1 MMMNVKGNITN
12 MKNDLI
18 AVLYFDD
25 TQIIGRIAR
34 VNYGQN
40 LTPITTV
47 RKEYTGIME
56 GQFNDRN
63 DFTTTVNTVVAEM
76 VQGVA
81 RVPQTLYV
89 GVANQFCQ
97 VQTQSSELIFD
108 RKTKIGRQHLQKLW
122 ADTEFDTTNV
132 EIIHKQALYYKLEE
146 YDEVLI
152 DVLGTATVGVQ
163 MVSSALTVNQ
173 EFRYLF
179 DLEAIQ
185 RAGFLNYQFVSLAAC
200 ELFMIP
206 EKVRDAGCTL
216 VRCDFFSTSV
226 ANILGDGLT
235 QLAHFDLG
243 SGYLV
248 SEIMDYFNFDYET
261 AVQLLA
267 QCTPTYEVLVE
278 EKYTANGVQ
287 IPASI
292 LNKLVMDRLNEFAKR
307 LSNFDT
313 ARVVYLS
320 GGNFDQIYGARNVL
334 ANVCERTMFECQDVL
349 TGEVAYPENTLNAM
363 VRYVLNQNY

>member
-1 MMMNVKGNITN
+1 

-25 TQIIGRIAR
+25 TQVVGRIAR

-40 LTPITTV
+40 LTPLTTV
-47 RKEYTGIME
+47 RKEYTGIMDS
-56 GQFNDRN
+56 QFNDRN
-63 DFTTTVNTVVAEM
+63 DFTNTVNAVVTEM
-76 VQGVA
+76 VEGVN
-81 RVPQTLYV
+81 RVPATLYV

-97 VQTQSSELIFD
+97 VQTQCSSLSFD
-108 RKTKIGRQHLQKLW
+108 RMTKINRQHLQQLW
-122 ADTEFDTTNV
+122 NDTQFDTTNS
-132 EIIHKQALYYKLEE
+132 EIIHQQALYYKLAE

-152 DVLGTATVGVQ
+152 DVLGTATKGVE
-163 MVSSALTVNQ
+163 MVSSALAVNQ
-173 EFRYLF
+173 EFHYLF
-179 DLEAIQ
+179 DLNTIQ
-185 RAGFLNYQFVSLAAC
+185 NAGFMDYKFVSIAAC

-235 QLAHFDLG
+235 QLSHFDLG

-248 SEIMDYFNFDYET
+248 GEIVDCFNVDYDT
-261 AVQLLA
+261 AMQLLA

-278 EKYTANGVQ
+278 EKYTANGIQ

-292 LNKLVMDRLNEFAKR
+292 FNKFVMDRLNEFAAR
-307 LSNFDT
+307 LNNFET
-313 ARVVYLS
+313 ARVIYFS
-320 GGNFDQIYGARNVL
+320 GGNFDQIYGARNVF
-334 ANVCERTMFECQDVL
+334 ANICERTMVECQDIL

-363 VRYVLNQNY
+363 IRCVLNHHC

>member
-1 MMMNVKGNITN
+1 MR
-12 MKNDLI
+12 KNDLI

-25 TQIIGRIAR
+25 TQIVGRIAR
-34 VNYGQN
+34 VSYGQN
-40 LTPITTV
+40 ITPITTV
-47 RKEYTGIME
+47 RKEYSGIME
-56 GQFNDRN
+56 SHFNDRS
-63 DFTTTVNTVVAEM
+63 DFTNTVNEVVAEM
-76 VQGVA
+76 VQGVG
-81 RVPQTLYV
+81 RVPAILHI

-97 VQTQSSELIFD
+97 VQTQSSELVFD
-108 RKTKIGRQHLQKLW
+108 HITKINRFHLQKLW
-122 ADTEFDTTNV
+122 NDTAFDTTNV
-132 EIIHKQALYYKLEE
+132 EVIHKQALYYKLEE
-146 YDEVLI
+146 YNEVLI
-152 DVLGTATVGVQ
+152 DVLGTATVGVE
-163 MVSSALTVNQ
+163 MVSSALTINQ

-179 DLEAIQ
+179 DLNTIQ
-185 RAGFLNYQFVSLAAC
+185 RAGFMDYKFVSIAAC

-226 ANILGDGLT
+226 ANVLGDGLT
-235 QLAHFDLG
+235 QLSHFDLG

-278 EKYTANGVQ
+278 EKYSANGIQ

-307 LSNFDT
+307 LSNFET
-313 ARVVYLS
+313 ARIIYLS
-320 GGNFDQIYGARNVL
+320 GGNFDQIYGARNIF

-349 TGEVAYPENTLNAM
+349 TGEVAYPENTLNAL
-363 VRYVLNQNY
+363 VRYVLKQNY

>member
-1 MMMNVKGNITN
+1 MAKSNLV
-12 MKNDLI
+12 

-25 TQIIGRIAR
+25 TQVVGRIAK
-34 VNYGQN
+34 VSYGQN
-40 LTPITTV
+40 ITPITTV
-47 RKEYTGIME
+47 RKEYSGIMDSH
-56 GQFNDRN
+56 FNDRN
-63 DFTTTVNTVVAEM
+63 DFTTTINAVVAEM
-76 VQGVA
+76 VQGVG

-97 VQTQSSELIFD
+97 VQTQSSELVFD
-108 RKTKIGRQHLQKLW
+108 HMTKINRQHLQRLW
-122 ADTEFDTTNV
+122 EDTQFDTTNV

-146 YDEVLI
+146 YNEVLI
-152 DVLGTATVGVQ
+152 DVLGTATIGVT

-179 DLEAIQ
+179 DLGAIQ
-185 RAGFLNYQFVSLAAC
+185 RAGFLNYKFVSIAAC

-226 ANILGDGLT
+226 ANVLGDGLM
-235 QLAHFDLG
+235 QLSHFDLG

-261 AVQLLA
+261 AIKLLA
-267 QCTPTYEVLVE
+267 QCTPTFEVLVE
-278 EKYTANGVQ
+278 EKYTANGIQ

-292 LNKLVMDRLNEFAKR
+292 FNKLVMDRLNEFAKR
-307 LSNFDT
+307 LSNFEN
-313 ARVVYLS
+313 ARVIYLT
-320 GGNFDQIYGARNVL
+320 GGNFDQIYGARNVF
-334 ANVCERTMFECQDVL
+334 ANICDRTIVECTDVL
-349 TGEVAYPENTLNAM
+349 TGEVAYPENTLNSL
-363 VRYVLNQNY
+363 VRYVLR